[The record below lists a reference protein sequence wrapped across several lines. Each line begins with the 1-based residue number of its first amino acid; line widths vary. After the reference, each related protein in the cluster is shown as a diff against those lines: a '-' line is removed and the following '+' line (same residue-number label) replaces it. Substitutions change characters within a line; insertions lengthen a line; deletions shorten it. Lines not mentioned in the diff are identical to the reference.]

1 MEFKTF
7 LFCFGLLIDGFVI
20 VVVVLASVMDVT
32 MVWSCVFAWRIN
44 FLHGE
49 MENVEF

>member
-20 VVVVLASVMDVT
+20 VVVVVVVVLPCVMEATTVL
-32 MVWSCVFAWRIN
+32 SCDFAWIMM
-44 FLHGE
+44 LLPW
-49 MENVEF
+49 